1 MNREFHNS
9 VHWGEQLN
17 VDWKLNYCLESNW
30 SIIMLSDIIWLTLI
44 YKGWIAVI
52 QLFGSYHVGLVPT
65 TSQVQSCKK
74 KKDNARCLITKTIT
88 DAITSA
94 YCWKGRC
101 FIFSVVK
108 DSSIPRHQL
117 RVERPF
123 VSLWMHS
130 VFVRCCRSS
139 IDYGKCWIPK
149 KFSENRNDAGFEMLL
164 RGFHV
169 AWKCTVNVYGPSN
182 PILCW
187 IR

>member
-1 MNREFHNS
+1 MH
-9 VHWGEQLN
+9 
-17 VDWKLNYCLESNW
+17 
-30 SIIMLSDIIWLTLI
+30 
-44 YKGWIAVI
+44 KGRIAVI

-65 TSQVQSCKK
+65 SFPQPPKCNHA

-94 YCWKGRC
+94 YCWKRRC

-123 VSLWMHS
+123 VSFWMHS
-130 VFVRCCRSS
+130 VVVRCCRSS
-139 IDYGKCWIPK
+139 INYGKCWIPK
-149 KFSENRNDAGFEMLL
+149 KFSEKRNDAGFEMLL

-182 PILCW
+182 PRLCW